1 MEHMRK
7 TRLLLADDHAIFLE
21 GLRRI
26 LDPHFDVVGTVTDG
40 QALASAAQALDPE
53 IIVTDIT
60 MPVVNGIEATRWI
73 RSANREVK
81 IVFLSV
87 HSEMVY
93 VREAL
98 AAGGSAYVLKT
109 CASTELVTA
118 IHEVLA
124 GRVYVTPSIMAPM
137 SPVSAP
143 ADGQPGDGS
152 PVLTTRQ
159 REVLRSIAEGYTTKE
174 TAAVL
179 KISTRTVEFHKYQ
192 MMQQLGVRSVA
203 ELTRFAIRHGILMP

>member
-1 MEHMRK
+1 MTK
-7 TRLLLADDHAIFLE
+7 TRVLLADDHGIFLE

-26 LDPHFDVVGTVTDG
+26 LDSHFDVVGTVTDG

-73 RSANREVK
+73 RSTNREVK
-81 IVFLSV
+81 IIFLSV

-118 IHEVLA
+118 IQEVLL

-137 SPVSAP
+137 SQGLTAGDKGPV
-143 ADGQPGDGS
+143 DGT
-152 PVLTTRQ
+152 PVLTARQ

-174 TAAVL
+174 TASVL

-203 ELTRFAIRHGILMP
+203 ELTRFAIRHGILGP